1 MAFGLGYTRGGK
13 LMEKDKVQIAIN
25 KYEKRFQK
33 FMAKMNKDVNNDKA
47 FNCQDGNVFCGFV
60 VQMRNDMDKFL
71 KNARKG
77 K

>member
-1 MAFGLGYTRGGK
+1 MGLDYTRGGK
-13 LMEKDKVQIAIN
+13 LMEKDKVQLAIN

-60 VQMRNDMDKFL
+60 VQMRNEMDKFL
-71 KNARKG
+71 KYARKG

>member
-1 MAFGLGYTRGGK
+1 LGLGYTRGGK

-60 VQMRNDMDKFL
+60 VQMRNEMDKFL
-71 KNARKG
+71 KYARKG

>member
-1 MAFGLGYTRGGK
+1 MGLGYTRGGK
-13 LMEKDKVQIAIN
+13 LMEKDKVQLAIN

-60 VQMRNDMDKFL
+60 VQMRNEMDKFL
-71 KNARKG
+71 KYARKG

>member
-1 MAFGLGYTRGGK
+1 
-13 LMEKDKVQIAIN
+13 MEKDKVQLAIN

-47 FNCQDGNVFCGFV
+47 FNCKDGNVFCGFV
-60 VQMRNDMDKFL
+60 VQMRNEMDKFL
-71 KNARKG
+71 KYARKG

>member
-1 MAFGLGYTRGGK
+1 
-13 LMEKDKVQIAIN
+13 MEKDKVQIAIN

-77 K
+77 GVIWRKKWNRQES

>member
-1 MAFGLGYTRGGK
+1 MMILLKEWKGK
-13 LMEKDKVQIAIN
+13 IMEKDKVQLAIN

-60 VQMRNDMDKFL
+60 VQMRNEMDKFL
-71 KNARKG
+71 KYARKG

>member
-1 MAFGLGYTRGGK
+1 MN
-13 LMEKDKVQIAIN
+13 EDKVQLAIN

-47 FNCQDGNVFCGFV
+47 FKCQDGNVFCGFV
-60 VQMRNDMDKFL
+60 VQMRNEMDKFL
-71 KNARKG
+71 KYARKG

>member
-1 MAFGLGYTRGGK
+1 
-13 LMEKDKVQIAIN
+13 MEKDKVQVAIN

-47 FNCQDGNVFCGFV
+47 FNCKDGNVFCGFV
-60 VQMRNDMDKFL
+60 VQMRNEMDKFL
-71 KNARKG
+71 KYARKG

>member
-1 MAFGLGYTRGGK
+1 VKTK
-13 LMEKDKVQIAIN
+13 KKEKIMEKDKVQLAIN

-60 VQMRNDMDKFL
+60 VQMRNEMDKFL
-71 KNARKG
+71 KYARKG